1 MVGMRYHFLQKQ
13 ILKHIKDAAWD
24 NRLCGSVPHK
34 LLDIILFLVIIFMTE
49 TNVITRK
56 QGLSDIILES
66 EGIESTVDS
75 ICAEALEIMVQ

>member
-1 MVGMRYHFLQKQ
+1 M
-13 ILKHIKDAAWD
+13 
-24 NRLCGSVPHK
+24 
-34 LLDIILFLVIIFMTE
+34 IIFITE